1 MFMVIRV
8 MAEPPR
14 LKELELELE
23 LELVGEERGLC

>member
-1 MFMVIRV
+1 MVIRV

>member
-8 MAEPPR
+8 MADPPR
-14 LKELELELE
+14 LKELQ

>member
-1 MFMVIRV
+1 MVIRV

-23 LELVGEERGLC
+23 LVGEERGLC